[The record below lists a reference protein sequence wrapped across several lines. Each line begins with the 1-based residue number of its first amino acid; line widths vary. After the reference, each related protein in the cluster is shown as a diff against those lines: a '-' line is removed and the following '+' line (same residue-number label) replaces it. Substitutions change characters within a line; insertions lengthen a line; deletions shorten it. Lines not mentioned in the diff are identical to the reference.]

1 MAARGSEERSS
12 AETERLGM
20 RARPAVR
27 PASGR
32 TCFLPSV
39 LVLKCDLSNTSILIQ
54 ITYSIVYYVAAFRKK
69 KIHPGK
75 EYNAKQPKL
84 PCQILFFQEIVF
96 SEFGSMTILLIIAH
110 VAAI

>member
-32 TCFLPSV
+32 TCCLRSV
-39 LVLKCDLSNTSILIQ
+39 LVLKCDLSNM
-54 ITYSIVYYVAAFRKK
+54 YSPAEAAGRKPLECEVARVGRMAAKAELCVVVQSHRAYFPDGLVPVPVAAVPPAGDGCL
-69 KIHPGK
+69 HG
-75 EYNAKQPKL
+75 
-84 PCQILFFQEIVF
+84 
-96 SEFGSMTILLIIAH
+96 
-110 VAAI
+110 

>member
-32 TCFLPSV
+32 TCCLRSV
-39 LVLKCDLSNTSILIQ
+39 LVLEYGFSNTHL
-54 ITYSIVYYVAAFRKK
+54 
-69 KIHPGK
+69 P
-75 EYNAKQPKL
+75 KQRGESHWSVKSRGL
-84 PCQILFFQEIVF
+84 
-96 SEFGSMTILLIIAH
+96 GGW
-110 VAAI
+110 

>member
-32 TCFLPSV
+32 TCFLRSALVFIFSCELKITHLPKQRGESHWSV
-39 LVLKCDLSNTSILIQ
+39 DMEGGRA
-54 ITYSIVYYVAAFRKK
+54 VAAKAELCVVVQSHRDYF
-69 KIHPGK
+69 PDGLVPVP
-75 EYNAKQPKL
+75 A
-84 PCQILFFQEIVF
+84 
-96 SEFGSMTILLIIAH
+96 
-110 VAAI
+110 VAARVTAA

>member
-32 TCFLPSV
+32 TCCLRSV
-39 LVLKCDLSNTSILIQ
+39 LVLECDLSNTHLPKQRGESHWSVKSQRVGRMAAKAELCVVVQ
-54 ITYSIVYYVAAFRKK
+54 SHRAYFPDGLVPVPVAAVPPAGDGCL
-69 KIHPGK
+69 HG
-75 EYNAKQPKL
+75 
-84 PCQILFFQEIVF
+84 
-96 SEFGSMTILLIIAH
+96 
-110 VAAI
+110 

>member
-32 TCFLPSV
+32 TCFLRSV
-39 LVLKCDLSNTSILIQ
+39 LVLKCDLSNTHL
-54 ITYSIVYYVAAFRKK
+54 
-69 KIHPGK
+69 P
-75 EYNAKQPKL
+75 KQRGEGHWNMKTRGWADG
-84 PCQILFFQEIVF
+84 
-96 SEFGSMTILLIIAH
+96 SES
-110 VAAI
+110 

>member
-32 TCFLPSV
+32 TCFFGSV
-39 LVLKCDLSNTSILIQ
+39 LVLKCVGSNTHL
-54 ITYSIVYYVAAFRKK
+54 
-69 KIHPGK
+69 P
-75 EYNAKQPKL
+75 KQRGESHWSVKTRGWADG
-84 PCQILFFQEIVF
+84 
-96 SEFGSMTILLIIAH
+96 SES
-110 VAAI
+110 